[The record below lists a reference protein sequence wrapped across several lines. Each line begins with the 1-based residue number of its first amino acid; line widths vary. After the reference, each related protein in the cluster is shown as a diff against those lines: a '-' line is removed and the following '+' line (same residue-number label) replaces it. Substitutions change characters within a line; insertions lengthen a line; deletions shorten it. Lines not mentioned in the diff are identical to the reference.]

1 MKKILIIVFVFA
13 LSLVILNYLPV
24 HGEEAVYD
32 SVVRLHVVAN
42 SDTDAD
48 QELKLKVRDA
58 VIVDVS
64 TITRNCASREEALT
78 ALAEALPQIEQTA
91 RETVR
96 AEGYDYPV
104 SVSLGE
110 ELYPRKSY
118 EDVCFPA
125 GEYQS
130 LQIKIGESEGKNWW
144 CVLFPEMC
152 MSGAKGAEEAFVQ
165 VGLTSDQYKIIT
177 ETDEPKYKI
186 RFKILETAKKWK
198 LGN

>member
-1 MKKILIIVFVFA
+1 MKKILILVFVFA
-13 LSLVILNYLPV
+13 ISLSILSFLPV

-32 SVVRLHVVAN
+32 SVVRLHVIAN

-48 QELKLKVRDA
+48 QALKLKVRDA
-58 VIVDVS
+58 VLSDMSAILDG
-64 TITRNCASREEALT
+64 CATREEAIARLSSALSDIEKT
-78 ALAEALPQIEQTA
+78 ASAAVA
-91 RETVR
+91 
-96 AEGYDYPV
+96 AEGYSYPV

-110 ELYPRKSY
+110 DNYPRKSY
-118 EDVCFPA
+118 ADVCFPA

-152 MSGAKGAEEAFVQ
+152 LSGAKNAESAFVQ
-165 VGLTSDQYKIIT
+165 VGLSSEQYKIIT

-186 RFKILETAKKWK
+186 RFKILETIEKTF
-198 LGN
+198 N